1 MDILNDTVVLDIDEL
16 DIKAVVD
23 YIDRQDDIRFEWIP
37 SDYCAYLYCN
47 TIDRAEQVYKDIDTI
62 IDMICRLNNVNNS

>member
-1 MDILNDTVVLDIDEL
+1 MDILNDTIVLDVDEL
-16 DIKAVVD
+16 NIKTVVD

-37 SDYCAYLYCN
+37 SDYCAYLYCK

-62 IDMICRLNNVNNS
+62 IDMICKLNNVNNS